1 MISRDI
7 AFINSKLHPDKYQER
22 IKTWNKRTR
31 EEKATLVMN
40 YVDTIEL
47 ELVGKECFV
56 KNINFRESIAKPC
69 NELYDKGYIDRP
81 TPAVFGNVVGEL
93 RFSNYLPE
101 EEVGE
106 IVMRLKNFYNV
117 SYTEATYYVKN
128 QVFFFNFIKDNS
140 AIVRVFPLE
149 DYYKKDPEVKMEE
162 YRFGIIYIKEDNIV
176 VTKDKD
182 ELDKLFNYIPTEASF
197 TPLRDLKD
205 VPSKPIKIELIKK

>member
-1 MISRDI
+1 
-7 AFINSKLHPDKYQER
+7 
-22 IKTWNKRTR
+22 
-31 EEKATLVMN
+31 
-40 YVDTIEL
+40 
-47 ELVGKECFV
+47 
-56 KNINFRESIAKPC
+56 
-69 NELYDKGYIDRP
+69 
-81 TPAVFGNVVGEL
+81 
-93 RFSNYLPE
+93 
-101 EEVGE
+101 
-106 IVMRLKNFYNV
+106 MRLKNFYNV

>member
-1 MISRDI
+1 
-7 AFINSKLHPDKYQER
+7 
-22 IKTWNKRTR
+22 
-31 EEKATLVMN
+31 MN

-47 ELVGKECFV
+47 ELVEKEYFV
-56 KNINFRESIAKPC
+56 KNINFRESITKPC

-93 RFSNYLPE
+93 RLSNYLPE
-101 EEVGE
+101 EEVVE
-106 IVMRLKNFYNV
+106 IVMRIKNFYNI

-128 QVFFFNFIKDNS
+128 QVFFFNFIKNS

-162 YRFGIIYIKEDNIV
+162 YRFGIIYIREDNIV

-182 ELDKLFNYIPTEASF
+182 ELDKLLNYIPTEASF
-197 TPLRDLKD
+197 TPLRNLKD